1 MPFGVALLAGIVPMM
16 IYPLFLYWMDR
27 FEKEPL
33 GLLAAVFLW
42 GFFPAALFSLIS
54 QLILGVPF
62 YLADVGSTAVDVIS
76 GSVFAPITEEIF
88 KAFAVLAVYVFW
100 RNEFDGVF
108 DGILYGS
115 LVGFGFSAIEN
126 VLYFLDAD
134 VSIVLLRGVIFG
146 LNHAFFTSLAGI
158 GFGIARHSPRQIVRL
173 GAPLVGLLAAMI
185 AHSIHNTSLVMVEFS
200 PAVLCLTFIADWGGV
215 ALVFITMVVAI
226 RRERAWIVTQLS
238 EEVSEGTLNAEQYAI
253 TVSAFRRFA
262 VLLAAMLSGGPVR
275 WWKVTRYLDRLT
287 ELAYKKHAF
296 ARRGEAGASSRV
308 IVGLR
313 TQAAALSLELADLRV

>member
-1 MPFGVALLAGIVPMM
+1 MSFGLALLAGIVPMM

-54 QLILGVPF
+54 QVILGAPF
-62 YLADVGSTAVDVIS
+62 YLADVGGKAVDVIS
-76 GSVFAPITEEIF
+76 SSIFAPITEEIF
-88 KAFAVLAVYVFW
+88 KSLAVLAVYLFW

-115 LVGFGFSAIEN
+115 LVGFGFAAIEN

-134 VSIVLLRGVIFG
+134 ASTVLLRGVIFG
-146 LNHAFFTSLAGI
+146 LNHAFFTSLTGI
-158 GFGIARHSPRQIVRL
+158 GFGIARHSPRRIVRFA
-173 GAPLVGLLAAMI
+173 APLLGLLAAML
-185 AHSIHNTSLVMVEFS
+185 AHSIHNTSLEMVDFT
-200 PAVLCLTFIADWGGV
+200 PAVLCLTFVADWGGV

-226 RRERAWIVTQLS
+226 RRERKWIVTQLS
-238 EEVSEGTLNAEQYAI
+238 DEVSEGTLNAEQYAI
-253 TVSAFRRFA
+253 TVSPSRRFA
-262 VLLAAMLSGGPVR
+262 ILLNAMLSGGPAT
-275 WWKVTRYLDRLT
+275 WWKVARYLDMLT

-296 ARRGEAGASSRV
+296 TRRGEAGASSEA
-308 IVGLR
+308 IKALR
-313 TQAAALSLELADLRV
+313 TQAAALSLELADL